1 MISRRHFI
9 QMASVATTARF
20 IVPGIAQDSV
30 LDSTSGKRVLCSIT
44 YNIRGCQGSQDV
56 DADPNLVRIARLQ
69 MPKRISLELAL
80 YEPDIVTFQEAPDES
95 IVAQIAEQLNMN
107 YIFFPGGKFFPGSK
121 CCSGA
126 LLTHWTILEYRN
138 CPLINYSKR
147 PDELFTRHWGRAL
160 LDTPF
165 GKLAVYSAH
174 LWPYE
179 KGNEGREVTE
189 IINVI
194 QTDIK
199 NNQSLIFQ
207 GDLNHTP
214 TSDEYIRWQNAGLSD
229 VFATCGTGI
238 QFTSPNA
245 LIHPAPKERIDYIWA
260 YGPITSMIDQC
271 RVLFERA
278 FRSHHEDSLSFSLS
292 DHLPVM
298 ATFIE
303 KN

>member
-1 MISRRHFI
+1 MITRRHFLHI
-9 QMASVATTARF
+9 ASVATTASF
-20 IVPGIAQDSV
+20 MVPRIAQHSV
-30 LDSTSGKRVLCSIT
+30 VDSTMGKRILCTIT
-44 YNIRGCQGSQDV
+44 YNIRGCLGSQDI
-56 DADPNLVRIARLQ
+56 DADPNLVRIARPQ
-69 MPKRISLELAL
+69 MPARISMELAL

-95 IVAQIAEQLNMN
+95 LVAQIAEQLNMN
-107 YIFFPGGKFFPGSK
+107 YIFFPGGK

-126 LLTHWTILEYRN
+126 LLTRWTILEYQN
-138 CPLINYSKR
+138 CPLIKYSKR

-160 LDTPF
+160 LDSPF

-179 KGNEGREVTE
+179 KGNEGREVIE
-189 IINVI
+189 IINVM
-194 QTDIK
+194 QADIK

-214 TSDEYIRWQNAGLSD
+214 NSDEYIQWQNAGLID
-229 VFATCGTGI
+229 VFATLGTGI
-238 QFTSPNA
+238 PFTSPNA
-245 LIHPAPKERIDYIWA
+245 LIHPTPKERIDYIWA
-260 YGPITSMIDQC
+260 FGPVTSMIDQC